1 MSWSWCCSLL
11 HALIYHSV
19 LPLLSLQQSDPW
31 ELIWVGHWQ
40 KDMRAWP
47 SNTFDHSPPHRELG
61 LSLSPSHGWLT
72 FEWFSL
78 LLFGVWNELSS
89 KNLNQYS
96 VQPICFINLCSV
108 EISVCFLWKQK
119 SRAKVVSITEEVL
132 CPCTCC
138 LFGSQGTIISRF
150 PGSNH

>member
-11 HALIYHSV
+11 HAIIYRSV
-19 LPLLSLQQSDPW
+19 LLLLSLKQSDPW

-61 LSLSPSHGWLT
+61 LSLSQSHGWLA

-89 KNLNQYS
+89 RECTTHVTRN
-96 VQPICFINLCSV
+96 VQPICFTNLCSV
-108 EISVCFLWKQK
+108 EISVCFLEAEIENKCCFHNRGGPMFMYLLPVW
-119 SRAKVVSITEEVL
+119 IT
-132 CPCTCC
+132 
-138 LFGSQGTIISRF
+138 R
-150 PGSNH
+150 NHH